1 MSGKPLRHDTVLNEG
16 WAVGTT
22 DLGEYLTVIGSRYS
36 AYLVFPTA
44 EAAEPR
50 AEFFRERFHNPA
62 DVLVRKV
69 RRLGLCEYLLIDTP
83 ATSAPGTALTEGTSN
98 V

>member
-1 MSGKPLRHDTVLNEG
+1 MSDELRHDQVLDEG

-22 DLGEYLTVIGSRYS
+22 HQGEHLTVIGSRYS
-36 AYLVFPTA
+36 AFLVFPTA

-50 AEFFRERFHNPA
+50 AEFFRERWNNPA
-62 DVLVRKV
+62 DVLVRRV
-69 RRLGLCEYLLIDTP
+69 RRVGFCEYLLIDTSTTAP
-83 ATSAPGTALTEGTSN
+83 AVARTEGIAH